1 MSDRTDALYADI
13 TAQIITALEAGTL
26 PWRKPWRGGG
36 TPLPLRVCGT
46 PYRGIN
52 TLALW
57 LRAEDVGLEGAHWM
71 TYRQAQALGGQ
82 VRRGEKGTRVLKYG
96 TVEKE
101 ESTGPDGE
109 PAKIPF
115 TRVYTVFNTGQIDG
129 LPEAFRPAP
138 AEDTGPAPLPEY
150 ERFFGA
156 TGLEIETKGIQACYR
171 PATDVI
177 MMPPINLFDEVHG
190 YFRVLGHEA
199 CHATGHKTRLDR
211 FAEKTSTESYAE
223 EELVAELGACFLGA
237 RIGLEPAEDNAAAY
251 LDHWIGVLRAEPR
264 ALQRTVSAA
273 QAAADWLLD
282 AAGPAALPEAAGSIE
297 PARAA

>member
-13 TAQIITALEAGTL
+13 TARMITALEAGTL
-26 PWRKPWRGGG
+26 PWRKPWCGGG
-36 TPLPLRVCGT
+36 TPLPLRACGT

-57 LRAEDVGLEGAHWM
+57 LRAEEAGFDGAHWL
-71 TYRQAQALGGQ
+71 TYRQAKALGGQ

-101 ESTGPDGE
+101 ESTGAEGE

-129 LPEAFRPAP
+129 LPEAFQHAP

-150 ERFFGA
+150 ERFFDA
-156 TGLEIETKGIQACYR
+156 TRLTIEIRGTRACYL
-171 PATDVI
+171 PTTDTI
-177 MMPPINLFDEVHG
+177 EMPPHALFDEAHG
-190 YFRVLGHEA
+190 FYRVLCHEGV
-199 CHATGHKTRLDR
+199 HATGHKTRLDR
-211 FAEKTSTESYAE
+211 FPEKTSTESYAE

-264 ALQRTVSAA
+264 ALQCTVSAA

-282 AAGPAALPEAAGSIE
+282 AAGPAALPEAARSAE
-297 PARAA
+297 PAKAA